1 MKYKNIGSELFTK
14 NRKKFANKMNA
25 GSIAIFHSNNQ
36 MPRNGDAHHKFKQN
50 SDVFYLTGVDQE
62 DTALV
67 IFPDCP
73 NPAYREMLFIKETS
87 ETIAVWD
94 GAKLTPEEAK
104 DQTGVTSVF
113 WHHEF
118 WNTIHAIILMA
129 DNIYVNLNE
138 NDRFPNKVS
147 YNGIEVA
154 HQLKRAYPSHRL
166 LRSAPILTNL
176 RTVKEPEEIALI
188 KEATRITKIG
198 LNKILK
204 YTKPG
209 VKEYEIE
216 AELIYEFTRNR
227 ATGFS
232 FEPII
237 ASGKNA
243 CVLHYLENNDEV
255 KDGDLLLC
263 DFGVEYANYCSDIT
277 RCFPANGK
285 FSARQKEVYN
295 AVLNVHKAARGFMTI
310 GKTLPSY
317 HEEVCGVMSE
327 ELIKLG
333 LITRN
338 DVKQNPRAF
347 SKYFM
352 HGTSHH
358 LGLDVHDVMHRYE
371 STFEVGNVLTIE
383 PGIYIPEEGIGVRI
397 ENDVHITA
405 SGIEDFMED
414 FPIEVD
420 EIEAAMIS

>member
-216 AELIYEFTRNR
+216 ADLIY
-227 ATGFS
+227 
-232 FEPII
+232 
-237 ASGKNA
+237 
-243 CVLHYLENNDEV
+243 
-255 KDGDLLLC
+255 
-263 DFGVEYANYCSDIT
+263 
-277 RCFPANGK
+277 
-285 FSARQKEVYN
+285 
-295 AVLNVHKAARGFMTI
+295 
-310 GKTLPSY
+310 
-317 HEEVCGVMSE
+317 
-327 ELIKLG
+327 
-333 LITRN
+333 
-338 DVKQNPRAF
+338 
-347 SKYFM
+347 
-352 HGTSHH
+352 
-358 LGLDVHDVMHRYE
+358 
-371 STFEVGNVLTIE
+371 
-383 PGIYIPEEGIGVRI
+383 
-397 ENDVHITA
+397 
-405 SGIEDFMED
+405 
-414 FPIEVD
+414 
-420 EIEAAMIS
+420 